1 MAADRPAP
9 DDDLIRLM
17 LGETRAVAVVGASVK
32 PHRPSFFVS
41 DYLRRQGYRV
51 LPVNPGYAGRTLH
64 GEPVRPGLAA
74 LAPLVPDMVAIFR
87 RSEHAGA
94 VADEAA
100 ALGVRF
106 VWMQV
111 GIRDDAAAER
121 VRARG
126 GLVVMGRCLMVEHA
140 RLARDGVLPS
150 PRRPSPS

>member
-1 MAADRPAP
+1 MPSERPTGT
-9 DDDLIRLM
+9 DDPIRRM
-17 LGETRAVAVVGASVK
+17 LRESRVIAVVGASIK

-41 DYLRRQGYRV
+41 DYMRRQGYRI

-64 GEPVRPGLAA
+64 GETVRPDLAGLA
-74 LAPLVPDMVAIFR
+74 LEPDMVAIFR

-94 VADEAA
+94 VADEAV

-111 GIRDDAAAER
+111 GVRDEAAAER

-126 GLVVMGRCLMVEHA
+126 GLVVMDRCLMVEHA
-140 RLARDGVLPS
+140 RSG
-150 PRRPSPS
+150 RRSV